1 MRGRYALSTGLY
13 VGGQDAAGR
22 EARGERTSI
31 PEGEAGGRPVSDSP
45 KEEGGDGGC
54 INAAYAYVIFEEG
67 C

>member
-1 MRGRYALSTGLY
+1 MRCQRGCTWADKTRRG
-13 VGGQDAAGR
+13 VV
-22 EARGERTSI
+22 ARGERTSI